1 MTTKPT
7 LKDCDLCGATVRP
20 KNQEKHDQYHAVIA
34 GSLKELAN
42 LIDML
47 WQKTTHLPG
56 QPTRPASTA
65 VSPTQ
70 TQP

>member
-20 KNQEKHDQYHAVIA
+20 SNQDKHQQYHNVIA
-34 GSLKELAN
+34 GSMKELAN

-47 WQKTTHLPG
+47 WQKVTHVPG
-56 QPTRPASTA
+56 QPNKPASTA
-65 VSPTQ
+65 ISSTQ
-70 TQP
+70 HKP